1 MKERDRHMLAEMF
14 FTACI
19 LCSAAFLTAGQLSFY
34 FPLLAI
40 GLAAGFIFSWLTR
53 NKVIPRLNIIIGL
66 SAVAVLLWLVYSA
79 LNSSFI
85 YREVVVLC
93 MKRMIV
99 LIILLSFNA
108 CSPRVLADMQI
119 LSLPL
124 FLSHAVWLRQ
134 YSGIDALMV
143 LAYLV
148 SGLIVLKIQFQG
160 LFNSASRES
169 FQRDRSFF
177 ILVLFFLCSIAAAWV
192 FASNYN
198 KANLAGGVLPEA
210 GRGGNVQVETLDKQY
225 YELQDKLQKQ
235 MQGLMSRSG
244 AVKDKQ
250 DAFAALS
257 VLLNGGGEP
266 LDLDKAGQALEDF
279 IQGSADPEGDALAA
293 LESSLDKK
301 IAANSGKIRDDIN
314 TSLKRNPFNIKDRL
328 DILSQVNKLAGQ
340 ESSKTLSD
348 TEKRIQE
355 TIQKTSLD
363 PGIKKDIGGSVAAL
377 KDWEAMAL
385 YRKNNRS
392 VKSDIERLK
401 KGLKEDM
408 SGLLEKVNKA
418 RDPLDP
424 AKIAADIEKLEKSL
438 AADQR
443 KIIEKMKETLDLRS
457 EMIISEGVRRSKEKI
472 KSSGLPGEDRQGLEK
487 GMDDLRKSA
496 DARDFLKKHG
506 ELTKALEAGEL
517 QSDKTIES
525 SVRSMLERISGQKEK
540 GISSSLEQS
549 KLPDGGQK
557 IMKPVRD
564 MASARTGKELDSSAD
579 KAKAQV
585 EAAREKGFIS
595 EDSANGLKND
605 IDELSGLIKAQ
616 KGFDLQGKQD
626 RSRPEN
632 ESQAKADS
640 MASARTKPELD
651 SAAAKANDQIE
662 AGTKNEGA
670 SKYAGDSIQDR
681 SDNGEDIRSKMESIS
696 EALSE
701 SRIPDG
707 GEKVMESV
715 RDMASAKTGEELGLA
730 ADKAQEQVGDAGQKG
745 FVSEEAENG
754 LAQDIEDLNLLLE
767 EGLDPGQRESQGE
780 ASAED
785 YQQSMLSSIKGSPLA
800 EDEQKVFSG
809 LTEELFKA
817 QTISRMDSLQAEVD
831 AQARSLGQSAS
842 KKEWAGKFA
851 GDFQEMKSLR
861 KMIKTAEKN
870 DKLKDKLEK
879 MQGSD
884 PENAEGLGEQW
895 ESIVKSK
902 TDEDMEKEI
911 KVFSDAME
919 NNRNIP
925 PKVPP
930 KDQEKKADFQIDLL
944 PRRVVMLK
952 GGYVSL
958 RPVAVYGGTYVRDVR
973 AELEWFSRD
982 PGIAS
987 VDQKGG
993 VTALSAGD
1001 TVVFCRHKGVESQ
1014 KTKVKV
1020 TAEIADD
1027 IYGSLKSELKK

>member
-14 FTACI
+14 FTACL

-40 GLAAGFIFSWLTR
+40 GLAAGFSFSWLTR
-53 NKVIPRLNIIIGL
+53 NKVIPRMNILIGL
-66 SAVAVLLWLVYSA
+66 SAVAVLLLLVYSA

-134 YSGIDALMV
+134 YSGINALMV

-192 FASNYN
+192 FTSNYN
-198 KANLAGGVLPEA
+198 KTNLAGGVLPEA

-279 IQGSADPEGDALAA
+279 IQGSSDPEGDALAA

-385 YRKNNRS
+385 YRKNKRS

-401 KGLKEDM
+401 KGLKENM
-408 SGLLEKVNKA
+408 SELLEKVNKA

-424 AKIAADIEKLEKSL
+424 GKIGADIEKIEKSL
-438 AADQR
+438 AGDSR
-443 KIIEKMKETLDLRS
+443 KIIEKIKETLDLRS

-472 KSSGLPGEDRQGLEK
+472 KASGLPGEDRQALEK

-517 QSDKTIES
+517 QSDNTIES
-525 SVRSMLERISGQKEK
+525 SVRAMLERASGRKEN

-549 KLPDGGQK
+549 KLPDGGEK

-564 MASARTGKELDSSAD
+564 MASARTGKEVDSAAD

-605 IDELSGLIKAQ
+605 IDELNGLVKAQ

-626 RSRPEN
+626 KSLPES
-632 ESQAKADS
+632 ESQAKAES

-651 SAAAKANDQIE
+651 SA
-662 AGTKNEGA
+662 
-670 SKYAGDSIQDR
+670 
-681 SDNGEDIRSKMESIS
+681 NGEDIRSRMESIS
-696 EALSE
+696 EALSG

-707 GEKVMESV
+707 GEKVMGAV

-745 FVSEEAENG
+745 FVSEEAGNG
-754 LAQDIEDLNLLLE
+754 LAQDIEDLNVLLE
-767 EGLDPGQRESQGE
+767 EGLDPGQRQSQGD

-817 QTISRMDSLQAEVD
+817 QTISRMDSLQAEVN
-831 AQARSLGQSAS
+831 AQARSLGQSVS

-851 GDFQEMKSLR
+851 GDFQEMKNLR
-861 KMIKTAEKN
+861 KMIKNAEKN
-870 DKLKDKLEK
+870 NKLKDKLEK
-879 MQGSD
+879 MKGSD

-911 KVFSDAME
+911 KAFSDALE

-925 PKVPP
+925 PKTPP
-930 KDQEKKADFQIDLL
+930 RDQEKKADFQIDLL
-944 PRRVVMLK
+944 PSRVVMLK

-993 VTALSAGD
+993 VAALSAGD